1 MELATNNASDSDS
14 DSDSDGEGP
23 GLGDIV
29 AIVQPGSTVTLPS
42 IEVGKVIRVA
52 KNKTKLR
59 YMLLSNIGGNRYH
72 SALGQVRKATA
83 HQVVY
88 PVDFSYIAEEN
99 TYQLFSTPTEIHLN
113 KYPHT

>member
-52 KNKTKLR
+52 KTRQSYGICYCLT
-59 YMLLSNIGGNRYH
+59 
-72 SALGQVRKATA
+72 SAATGTTA
-83 HQVVY
+83 HW
-88 PVDFSYIAEEN
+88 A
-99 TYQLFSTPTEIHLN
+99 
-113 KYPHT
+113 K